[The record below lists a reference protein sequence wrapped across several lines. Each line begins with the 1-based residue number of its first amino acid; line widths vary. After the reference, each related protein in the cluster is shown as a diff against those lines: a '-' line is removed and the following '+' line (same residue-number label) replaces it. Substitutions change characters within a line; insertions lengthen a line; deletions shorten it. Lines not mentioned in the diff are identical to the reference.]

1 MDLEKIQKQI
11 EDLPYRTTWGT
22 KKEIKELTRILE
34 DDEDIYGACSGLF
47 KGNTWLIVCTNKRL
61 VFVDKGM
68 FYGVKVH
75 ELLLD
80 KINSI
85 TYSKGLLLGKIS
97 ISHGSNK
104 FEIQNID
111 KDALVPF
118 TDNLKLCIANIKENK
133 DKEMPI
139 NENENISVTKDSEI
153 NDKEN
158 EEELNIKRIREYKKL
173 YDEGII
179 TEEEFITKKKKLLN
193 LD

>member
-133 DKEMPI
+133 EIPI
-139 NENENISVTKDSEI
+139 NENENISVTDDSEI
-153 NDKEN
+153 NDKKN
-158 EEELNIKRIREYKKL
+158 EEELNIQRIREYKKL

-179 TEEEFITKKKKLLN
+179 TEEEFIAKKKKLLN